1 MLDSRRMGLIV
12 LLRACL

>member
-1 MLDSRRMGLIV
+1 MLDSRRMGFIV